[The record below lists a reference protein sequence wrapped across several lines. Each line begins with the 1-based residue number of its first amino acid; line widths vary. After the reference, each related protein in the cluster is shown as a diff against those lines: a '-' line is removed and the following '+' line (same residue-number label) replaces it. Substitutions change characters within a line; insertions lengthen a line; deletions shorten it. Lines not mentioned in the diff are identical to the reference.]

1 MAIIYD
7 SKGVKKK
14 VVLQTYYNLDGD
26 YMLFD
31 SNPLNNQTYENVKVV
46 ITKEIIHLTYMD
58 ININVIRIDG
68 QEPIECEFIDCVE
81 DGDTLIVKL
90 CQDWG

>member
-1 MAIIYD
+1 MILYD

-14 VVLQTYYNLDGD
+14 VILQTYYNLDGD

-31 SNPLNNQTYENVKVV
+31 SNPLHGKTFENVNVV
-46 ITKEIIHLTYMD
+46 ITKEYIRLTHM
-58 ININVIRIDG
+58 NIAVNVVRIDG
-68 QEPIECEFIDCVE
+68 QEPIECEYLSHIE
-81 DGDTLIVKL
+81 DGDTLVVKL